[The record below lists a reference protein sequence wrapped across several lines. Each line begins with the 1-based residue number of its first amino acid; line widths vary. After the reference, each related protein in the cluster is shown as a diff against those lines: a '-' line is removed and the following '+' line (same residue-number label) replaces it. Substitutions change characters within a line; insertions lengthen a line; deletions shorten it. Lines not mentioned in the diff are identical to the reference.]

1 MAGAFRNAASRRLP
15 CAGLVNGHVG
25 FEGLYMG
32 VPARLGRTGVTSIV
46 EVPLSTEAR
55 ILLQKTAGAIE
66 GDIEA
71 MRDLG
76 LL

>member
-1 MAGAFRNAASRRLP
+1 
-15 CAGLVNGHVG
+15 
-25 FEGLYMG
+25 MG
-32 VPARLGRTGVTSIV
+32 VPARLGREGVTSIV

-55 ILLQKTAGAIE
+55 ILLQNTAGATE
-66 GDIEA
+66 QHAEA